1 MCVHV
6 RGCVGACRRACVRV
20 SVCFYIYMLYIE
32 IYIYSI
38 NFQVIAALLT
48 RVYALISFLFK
59 NFFQKENYP
68 WYSTNINNGSVSFI
82 IDVYLSIK

>member
-59 NFFQKENYP
+59 NFFQKENQ
-68 WYSTNINNGSVSFI
+68 
-82 IDVYLSIK
+82 LSMIQMENPTPGIVQI